1 MWVELTASLD
11 AVGSID
17 ESAVA
22 DSNLVVAAVGSMP
35 VVAAV
40 GSMPVVAVVG
50 SNFAAGAAGAAE
62 AAEAAEAD

>member
-35 VVAAV
+35 VVA
-40 GSMPVVAVVG
+40 VVG
-50 SNFAAGAAGAAE
+50 SNFPAGAAE
-62 AAEAAEAD
+62 AAEAD